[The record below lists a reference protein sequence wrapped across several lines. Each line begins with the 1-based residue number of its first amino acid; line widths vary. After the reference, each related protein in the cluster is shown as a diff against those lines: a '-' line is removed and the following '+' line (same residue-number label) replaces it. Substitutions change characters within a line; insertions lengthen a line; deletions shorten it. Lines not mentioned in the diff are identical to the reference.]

1 MKAITQLTNAYKQW
15 IAAQIQTSCGSQIA
29 NEHHMNRIKKW
40 AKIWKYKYCL
50 LVNPEEKTCE
60 KHQVNP
66 RNEK

>member
-1 MKAITQLTNAYKQW
+1 
-15 IAAQIQTSCGSQIA
+15 
-29 NEHHMNRIKKW
+29 MNRIKKW

-50 LVNPEEKTCE
+50 LVNPEENSCE